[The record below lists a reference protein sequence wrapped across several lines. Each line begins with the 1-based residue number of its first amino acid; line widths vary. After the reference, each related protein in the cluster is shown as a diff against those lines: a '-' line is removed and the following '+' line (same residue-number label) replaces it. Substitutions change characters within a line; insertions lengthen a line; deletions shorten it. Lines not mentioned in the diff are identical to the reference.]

1 MAAYLVTGGAGF
13 LGSWV
18 VEALVEAGHRVRVLD
33 DLSTGKRQNLEQ
45 VEGGIELIV
54 GDIRGLAL
62 VSEAITGIEY
72 IIHLAAIPSVTQS
85 IHDPLSTNEVNVQGT
100 LNLLQ
105 AAREARVKRLVFA
118 SSSSIYG
125 NQPQLPQHEDMSP
138 RPLSPYSL
146 QKLTAE
152 TYCSLFYRLYGL
164 ETVSLRF
171 FNIYGPRQD
180 PGSVYSGVISRF
192 TTALL
197 ENDPPVIYGDGHQ
210 SRDFTFVAD
219 AARASLLAALKPE
232 AAGQNINVASDSP
245 CAVIEL
251 LTTLKE
257 LAGSDLSP
265 AYEAP
270 RPGEIRHS
278 QGDGE
283 RARKLLGYEPEIS
296 LPDGLRQTLNWFK
309 ANYRKV
315 K

>member
-62 VSEAITGIEY
+62 VSEAVTGIEY

-85 IHDPLSTNEVNVQGT
+85 IHDPLSTNEVNIQGT

-105 AAREARVKRLVFA
+105 AAREAGVKRLVFA

-125 NQPQLPQHEDMSP
+125 DQPQLPQHEDMCP

-192 TTALL
+192 TAALL
-197 ENDPPVIYGDGHQ
+197 ENNPPVIYGDGHQ

-219 AARASLLAALKPE
+219 AARAGLLAALKPE

-265 AYEAP
+265 AYEPP
-270 RPGEIRHS
+270 RPGEIRYS

-309 ANYRKV
+309 AN
-315 K
+315 